1 MARKLYA
8 TSLRQS
14 FRAFGDHQFQQLRFE
29 RDKPNVANVRTKT
42 VLGVHFATY
51 DMRAIAPDVSLNIL
65 KFYTLR
71 IAHLRSDETFSGSFC
86 ESAVN
91 VLLVQSDATTMPKRP
106 TTAPSRLTVRRG
118 FIAMVGS

>member
-1 MARKLYA
+1 LGII
-8 TSLRQS
+8 S
-14 FRAFGDHQFQQLRFE
+14 FNNSALK

-91 VLLVQSDATTMPKRP
+91 VLLVQSDGNDYAKKTNNGPQ
-106 TTAPSRLTVRRG
+106 AD
-118 FIAMVGS
+118 